1 MEALI
6 VIRAFPVIVQRIGD
20 FSKQFFPTPLRIVTF
35 RDNFLK
41 SLKRHRT
48 HFMGEGI
55 SNLSRKEQV
64 IRKAAELFKEKGYA
78 AASMRDLA
86 QLLGIEAASLYSHI
100 KSKEEILRSLC
111 FDMAAEFRKSLE
123 EVEKEDV
130 SASEKLKK
138 GIIGHIQVMAK
149 DLTASAVF
157 MNEHRHLSQPYLRDF
172 LLLRINYINRF
183 KSIIEEG
190 VRNGEFKNNIDKKL
204 AVMTLFSSLNWMPM
218 WYDPGSAIDPQQ
230 LGYQLAD
237 MLVNGLKKL

>member
-1 MEALI
+1 M
-6 VIRAFPVIVQRIGD
+6 
-20 FSKQFFPTPLRIVTF
+20 
-35 RDNFLK
+35 N
-41 SLKRHRT
+41 
-48 HFMGEGI
+48 EGI

-111 FDMAAEFRKSLE
+111 FDMAAEFRKSLD

-130 SASEKLKK
+130 TASEKLKK

-157 MNEHRHLSQPYLRDF
+157 MNEHRHLSQPFLRDF

-183 KSIIEEG
+183 KNIIEQG
-190 VRNGEFKNNIDKKL
+190 VKNGEFKSTIDTKL

-218 WYDPGSAIDPQQ
+218 WYDPDSAIDPHQ
-230 LGYQLAD
+230 LGHQLAD
-237 MLVNGLKKL
+237 MLVNGLKKV

>member
-1 MEALI
+1 MSDA
-6 VIRAFPVIVQRIGD
+6 
-20 FSKQFFPTPLRIVTF
+20 
-35 RDNFLK
+35 
-41 SLKRHRT
+41 
-48 HFMGEGI
+48 I

-64 IRKAAELFKEKGYA
+64 IRKAAELFKDKGYA

-123 EVEKEDV
+123 EVEKEKV
-130 SASEKLKK
+130 TATEKLRS

-157 MNEHRHLSQPYLRDF
+157 MNEHRHLSQPFLRDF

-183 KSIIEEG
+183 KSILEEG
-190 VRNGEFKNNIDKKL
+190 VRTGEFKDSIDKKL

-218 WYDPGSAIDPQQ
+218 WYDPGSAIDPHQ
-230 LGYQLAD
+230 LGEQLAD
-237 MLVNGLKKL
+237 MLVNGLKKV